1 VWAITASRTA
11 AAAVN
16 RYLGGG
22 TMLPA
27 PIAPTARL
35 LT

>member
-11 AAAVN
+11 AAAVD
-16 RYLGGG
+16 RYLVGR

-27 PIAPTARL
+27 PIAPTARP